1 MSLNKVL
8 FVEDELFLA
17 EIVKETL
24 ETKLFEVTHVSTL
37 KMASAILSEQDF
49 DIIVLDVMLPDGN
62 GFDWLKN
69 IRSDGVTLPVIFLTS
84 RSQTEDIVRGFEE
97 GGNDYLKKP
106 FSMAE
111 LEVRMK
117 ALLRKEYIPVQ
128 SKNDQY
134 QWKIRSYRFAYPS
147 GELIVD
153 NKVIQLTSRE
163 ADILQLL
170 LLNTNQSLSR
180 NELLERFWGNT
191 DYFSGRSLDVFISKL
206 RRYLKTDEQVKII
219 NVRGIGYKMVY

>member
-134 QWKIRSYRFAYPS
+134 QWKIRSYTFAYPS

>member
-8 FVEDELFLA
+8 FIEDELFLA

-24 ETKLFEVTHVSTL
+24 ETKAFEVTHVSTL
-37 KMASAILSEQDF
+37 KMAAAILSKQHF
-49 DIIVLDVMLPDGN
+49 DIIILDVMLPDGN

-69 IRSDGVTLPVIFLTS
+69 LRSGGMAIPVIFLTS

-111 LEVRMK
+111 LEARMK
-117 ALLRKEYIPVQ
+117 ALLRKEYVPVQ
-128 SKNDQY
+128 TKNDQY
-134 QWKIRSYRFAYPS
+134 HWKIRSYSFAYPS
-147 GELIVD
+147 GELAIN

-170 LLNTNQSLSR
+170 ILHTNQSLSR
-180 NELLERFWGNT
+180 NELLKRFWGNT

-206 RRYLKTDEQVKII
+206 RRYLKGDAQVKII
-219 NVRGIGYKMVY
+219 NVRGVGYKMVY